1 MTTNTS
7 IWQNTHVTMTTND
20 NMATI
25 HSSRWQKHTR
35 HDNTHTH
42 AHIHAHTLIWQQ
54 YTHCNDNTHINMAAT
69 HTSIWKQYIRQDD
82 NIHVNMTTTGTSRW
96 QQHTSVNWQTH
107 DHKLGNQ
114 SSKGKLFSE
123 LYSEHKS
130 HVFCDSIHNC
140 QRKEYTLKQV
150 SDYAGCKWHIPK
162 KTRADFLNFK
172 GLLPDRPKPTTRL
185 VVLRE
190 ARRRFPA
197 PVMCLVI
204 L

>member
-1 MTTNTS
+1 MTTY
-7 IWQNTHVTMTTND
+7 V

-35 HDNTHTH
+35 HDNTHT
-42 AHIHAHTLIWQQ
+42 HTLIWQQ

-107 DHKLGNQ
+107 DHKLSNQ

-162 KTRADFLNFK
+162 KTRAEFLNFK
-172 GLLPDRPKPTTRL
+172 GLFPDRPKPTTRL